1 MTQHEIGI
9 ESNVSFF
16 LNLIN
21 SLNEGGVW
29 LFPATMQ
36 VYIHKNGC
44 LIATNEKA
52 YQTLLHITPE
62 RIHHLFKLDLTITNP
77 ELN

>member
-1 MTQHEIGI
+1 MTPHEIGI
-9 ESNVSFF
+9 ESNVPFF

-21 SLNEGGVW
+21 SLKEGGIW

-36 VYIHKNGC
+36 EYIQMNGC
-44 LIATNEKA
+44 LVATNEKA
-52 YQTLLHITPE
+52 YQTLLNITPK